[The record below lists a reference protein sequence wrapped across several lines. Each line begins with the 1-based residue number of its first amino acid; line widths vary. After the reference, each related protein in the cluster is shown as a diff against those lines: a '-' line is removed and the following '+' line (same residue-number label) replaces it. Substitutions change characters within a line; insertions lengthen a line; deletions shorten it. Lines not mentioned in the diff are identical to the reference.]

1 MLRRDATACAVAL
14 LTGALAPM
22 IAHAQGTGR
31 SMDIDVSARSAAMG
45 GASNAV
51 FWGGDLNHWGN
62 PALMG
67 YARGLRFEYGRTQL
81 VPDLADDVIFT
92 SQVLK
97 LGAHGAGVV
106 LSGPVPEG
114 VHLSYGESEG
124 TDPSGNPTG
133 TFESFEDVESIGFGV
148 SLFRVLENLA
158 GFGETASLRP
168 SRHFDVSY
176 GMNFKRLEMDL
187 GAGLAGETDAQ
198 DWGIHARLTPVD
210 VVGPQSVRVEVG
222 YGYSVLSAND
232 DARVDFGF
240 IPEGDAPVSRHE
252 RHGLAL
258 HVEVDSPA
266 WRLGSGP
273 KWLREGYAPLISV
286 GVASQ
291 WNEITA
297 GGAEPG
303 YETEGYG
310 AELTLANVL
319 TVRGGN
325 YEDREGDIDGATWG
339 FGIALPI
346 GRVAGLRYDQARFP
360 QADGLDEVV
369 RHAGAVWLDPIEL
382 ARAVAD
388 RSTQLARR

>member
-1 MLRRDATACAVAL
+1 MLRRDAIASAVAL
-14 LTGALAPM
+14 ISAVLAPL
-22 IAHAQGTGR
+22 HVQAQGTGR

-67 YARGLRFEYGRTQL
+67 YARGIRFEYGRTQL

-133 TFESFEDVESIGFGV
+133 TFESYEDVESIGFGV
-148 SLFRVLENLA
+148 SLFRVIENLA
-158 GFGETASLRP
+158 GVRETASFRP

-176 GMNFKRLEMDL
+176 GMNFKHLEMDL

-210 VVGPQSVRVEVG
+210 LVGTQSVRVEVG
-222 YGYSVLSAND
+222 YGYSVLSFND
-232 DARVDFGF
+232 DARMDFGF
-240 IPEGDAPVSRHE
+240 LAEDTPVSRHQ

-258 HVEVDSPA
+258 HVELDSPA

-273 KWLREGYAPLISV
+273 KWIREGYAPLISV

-297 GGAEPG
+297 GGEGPG

-310 AELTLANVL
+310 AEVTLANVL
-319 TVRGGN
+319 TLRGGH

-346 GRVAGLRYDQARFP
+346 GRVAGLRFDQARFP

-369 RHAGAVWLDPIEL
+369 RHAGAVWFDPIEL
-382 ARAVAD
+382 ARALSD
-388 RSTQLARR
+388 RSTLTAAR